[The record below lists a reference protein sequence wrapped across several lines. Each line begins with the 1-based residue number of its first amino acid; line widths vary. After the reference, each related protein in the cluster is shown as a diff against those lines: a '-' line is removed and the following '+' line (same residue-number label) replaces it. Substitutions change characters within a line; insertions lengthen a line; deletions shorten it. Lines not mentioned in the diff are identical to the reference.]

1 MSNNLQIIDNFI
13 AFIQVEEKRQNNGIM
28 RFVVF
33 LVPQQRQENT
43 VVFSEDEG
51 LPTLEIFKKRTQW
64 TLKLFFFLLSL
75 NSSLK
80 ITKGK
85 KKNLNKSMFG
95 LH

>member
-43 VVFSEDEG
+43 VVFSEDED
-51 LPTLEIFKKRTQW
+51 LPTLKIFKKRIQ
-64 TLKLFFFLLSL
+64 
-75 NSSLK
+75 
-80 ITKGK
+80 
-85 KKNLNKSMFG
+85 
-95 LH
+95 

>member
-51 LPTLEIFKKRTQW
+51 LPTLEIFKKRTQ
-64 TLKLFFFLLSL
+64 
-75 NSSLK
+75 
-80 ITKGK
+80 
-85 KKNLNKSMFG
+85 
-95 LH
+95 